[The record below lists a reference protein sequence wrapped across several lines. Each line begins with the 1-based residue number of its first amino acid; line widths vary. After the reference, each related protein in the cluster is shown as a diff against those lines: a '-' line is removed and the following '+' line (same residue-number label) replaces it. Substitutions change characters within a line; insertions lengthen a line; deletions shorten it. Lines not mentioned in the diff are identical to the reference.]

1 MQRRGFL
8 REEACV
14 KRKAWR
20 SSVVEVNLVR
30 ERISWL
36 GEGRIYEKV
45 QGRANDERTCFGF
58 Y

>member
-1 MQRRGFL
+1 M
-8 REEACV
+8 

-20 SSVVEVNLVR
+20 SSVAEVNLMR

-36 GEGRIYEKV
+36 GEGGIYEKV
-45 QGRANDERTCFGF
+45 QGRAKDERTSFGF